1 MTIFEIK
8 MSLNANLA
16 FVGMRELTQTLL
28 ECMYCMQ
35 QYSTR
40 QVIGCLTDVTA
51 WHFMSCVS
59 VDSTDAMMSVNGST
73 MEVARDN
80 HYDTLGHHLAQIVYT
95 S

>member
-1 MTIFEIK
+1 
-8 MSLNANLA
+8 
-16 FVGMRELTQTLL
+16 
-28 ECMYCMQ
+28 MYCMQ

-40 QVIGCLTDVTA
+40 QVITDVTA